1 MFRFPALLFV
11 ALMSAAIPAQSSGEA
26 YLIHETPRYASP
38 TTLAWLRPN
47 GTLSPP
53 AGTLPWT
60 FYPSFALNGP
70 KNRTVWYLGLSNAPM
85 TMQIGPSLLE
95 LRPGGSVATLVT
107 GRSLGDPHVMI
118 HGQDSDTW
126 IISDSRQ
133 DHCDVLRW
141 QGGKLTRTNT
151 IRRLIPDGIARDPET
166 GLLILHALDAKAF
179 ATGYFRV
186 DPMSGAVTTIFIH
199 PSLPPVSYR
208 GATRLAYAGNGG
220 FFDLGIYPTTQQM
233 TVHLLR
239 VSPGRFQRVSLL
251 GANLDVIDLAVA
263 DGRAHPV
270 RFRAVC
276 NQFTALGGQ
285 LLFDIQSDGTVSK
298 VTTIQSGGRLIHFDS
313 PLLRIGANHLGWQLT
328 RAPND
333 RLLRVSFPGEPHR
346 PYIAAASLSGP
357 GPGFALPDGRV
368 VPLLVDAL
376 TLFSLVGG
384 VPGLLE
390 NTVGILDAQ
399 GEARVRVTANRLGGA
414 IRGVKVWFAAIV
426 LDPAAPSGVAR
437 VHGPEIVVMR

>member
-1 MFRFPALLFV
+1 MYRCPALFLV
-11 ALMSAAIPAQSSGEA
+11 ALMAAAIPAQPNSEA
-26 YLIHETPRYASP
+26 YLVFETPHYSSP
-38 TTLAWLRPN
+38 TTLAWLRTN

-53 AGTLPWT
+53 VGTLPWT
-60 FYPSFALNGP
+60 FYPRFALNGP
-70 KNRTVWYLGLSNAPM
+70 NNRTVWYLGRSNAPL

-95 LRPGGSVATLVT
+95 LGPGGSVSTLVT

-133 DHCDVLRW
+133 DHSEVLRW
-141 QGGKLTRTNT
+141 QGGKLTRTST

-166 GLLILHALDAKAF
+166 GLLLLHAIDPQAIAP
-179 ATGYFRV
+179 GYFRV
-186 DPMSGAVTTIFIH
+186 DPMSGAVTTVFIH
-199 PSLPPVSYR
+199 PSYPPVSYR

-220 FFDLGIYPTTQQM
+220 FFDLGRYPSTQQM

-251 GANLDVIDLAVA
+251 GPNLDVVDLAVA

-276 NQFTALGGQ
+276 NQFTASGGQ
-285 LLFDIQSDGTVSK
+285 LLFDILSDGTVSK
-298 VTTIQSGGRLIHFDS
+298 VTRIQGGGRLIHFDS

-333 RLLRVSFPGEPHR
+333 RLLRVSFPGEPGR
-346 PYIAAASLSGP
+346 LYIAAASLSGP

-368 VPLLVDAL
+368 VPLLLDAM
-376 TLFSLVGG
+376 TVVSLVGG

-390 NTVGILDAQ
+390 NTVGILDAR
-399 GEARVRVTANRLGGA
+399 GEALVKVTANRLGGA

-426 LDPAAPSGVAR
+426 LDPAAPSGVAQI
-437 VHGPEIVVMR
+437 HGPEILVMR